1 MDEEDLTRTNMA
13 SSEKTDLAVETD
25 IPAEIKPQSRN
36 FAFLNRQEETLDAI
50 EEDDGTMYRIPAQ
63 VGSTYWAILK
73 VCYMHH
79 DEPLRIR
86 DIINEAAEILEDRD
100 PEKWE
105 KFKNKKSVRTQ
116 KNGQLVEK
124 KAQPWQKRLE
134 TNIKTLTRH
143 GGRSP
148 YGERLRIRGHILRWE
163 PGHFDGEE
171 AYVLRTDTSEP
182 LPRNRGRRKKE
193 D

>member
-1 MDEEDLTRTNMA
+1 MA
-13 SSEKTDLAVETD
+13 SSEKADLSVETE
-25 IPAEIKPQSRN
+25 IPAEVGPQSRN
-36 FAFLNRQEETLDAI
+36 FAFMNRQEETLDAI

-63 VGSTYWAILK
+63 VG
-73 VCYMHH
+73 
-79 DEPLRIR
+79 
-86 DIINEAAEILEDRD
+86 
-100 PEKWE
+100 WE

-116 KNGQLVEK
+116 KNGQLIEK

-163 PGHFDGEE
+163 PGHFDGEG